1 MESPTARQDIISRLC
16 NSGEGLAVLFE
27 TVATVYQSD
36 SPADETDGEAPAD
49 NWKVVGYGIPS
60 IVATH
65 TEVTLF
71 IADFD
76 EDLPGHEITIT
87 SSTQFMLLS
96 DQFSVIGE
104 HNSTYYGICFADVA
118 VAKKIAS
125 LIVQVLP
132 TAQYEGD
139 GNAPK
144 RLKLSSSSMEGE
156 SDPKAD
162 NEWVIVEHEDVQDL
176 VEESEEARGEEEP
189 DGEEGVD
196 SPLLFSRKSQK
207 RRSRSNSPRLPI
219 SEPSQYRHVSHVGM
233 DTSVGELTRSMQA
246 PVSSYQTTIQSHRE
260 SGTVSVSSFTEV
272 FSSGPGGAAPP
283 PPPPPTAPPPPPPP
297 APGPTKIAGAK
308 PLPGMSLQDELL
320 KGVTLKATRPSD
332 SGGSEFAGSIAEELK
347 RGITLRPVGMLGK
360 PLPKPPQASDRT
372 QLLFEIH
379 TFKRNTLRHVETKS
393 KNMTD
398 YQNEDPNSLQTLL
411 RSRLEKMRGKLSM
424 RNFSRVGSVNGEGDE
439 DGFEDEFDGPLFG

>member
-1 MESPTARQDIISRLC
+1 MEAPTARQDVISRLC

-36 SPADETDGEAPAD
+36 SPADETDGEAPVD

-60 IVATH
+60 IVATQ
-65 TEVTLF
+65 TEVTLV

-132 TAQYEGD
+132 TAQCEGD

-156 SDPKAD
+156 SDPRAD
-162 NEWVIVEHEDVQDL
+162 NEWVIVEREEVQDL
-176 VEESEEARGEEEP
+176 VEESEEADGEEER
-189 DGEEGVD
+189 DGEEDVD
-196 SPLLFSRKSQK
+196 APHLFSRKSQK
-207 RRSRSNSPRLPI
+207 RRSRSNSPRPPI
-219 SEPSQYRHVSHVGM
+219 SEPSQFIHVSHVGM

-246 PVSSYQTTIQSHRE
+246 PVSSDQHTIQSHRE
-260 SGTVSVSSFTEV
+260 SGTISVSSFTEV
-272 FSSGPGGAAPP
+272 FSSGPGGAA
-283 PPPPPTAPPPPPPP
+283 PPPPPP

-320 KGVTLKATRPSD
+320 KGVTLKATHASD
-332 SGGSEFAGSIAEELK
+332 SDSSGFAGSIAEELK
-347 RGITLRPVGMLGK
+347 RGITLRPVGTLGK
-360 PLPKPPQASDRT
+360 PLPKPPPASDRT

-379 TFKRNTLRHVETKS
+379 TFRRNTLRHVETKS

-398 YQNEDPNSLQTLL
+398 YQNDDPNSLQTLL